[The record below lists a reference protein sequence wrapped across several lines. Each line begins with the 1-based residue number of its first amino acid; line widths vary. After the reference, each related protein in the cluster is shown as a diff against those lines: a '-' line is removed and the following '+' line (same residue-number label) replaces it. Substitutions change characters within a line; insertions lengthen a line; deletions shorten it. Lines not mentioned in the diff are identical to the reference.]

1 MTPEAMTPRPPQ
13 DAPPAQDAPP
23 SQEAPIAGETP
34 VSGAAVPRQGTRG
47 PRAAPAPREGAAPQ
61 EPGSGGRPR
70 GQWWRAVLA
79 LGAFGVAATTVYGI
93 FSSGFGRPP
102 RAAALDPPPAPPPL
116 SEPRVAPST
125 AGTPAGTS
133 TGTPTRTP
141 TGAPAGPAQAPPPP
155 GRAPTLAVVSGDLWF
170 THLPA
175 GLTRT
180 GGGAADTGPGT
191 RTVWAVWAARPSYGP
206 APKAA
211 GSGAGDRF
219 VEARADYGA
228 IAASWAAY
236 RRTAPPGSRET
247 VVGGRPAMVGR
258 DPRGGR
264 TVVRLV
270 RPGTGVRVR
279 VGEPLAGEL
288 LPVAAS
294 VRSPVGDWGG
304 FP

>member
-1 MTPEAMTPRPPQ
+1 MTPEAMTPRPP
-13 DAPPAQDAPP
+13 APGGRA
-23 SQEAPIAGETP
+23 EGR
-34 VSGAAVPRQGTRG
+34 SGARQG
-47 PRAAPAPREGAAPQ
+47 
-61 EPGSGGRPR
+61 
-70 GQWWRAVLA
+70 GQWWRAALA
-79 LGAFGVAATTVYGI
+79 LGAFGVAAAAVYGI

-102 RAAALDPPPAPPPL
+102 RAAALDPPPPPVESSPRTPPPG
-116 SEPRVAPST
+116 VVPS
-125 AGTPAGTS
+125 PA
-133 TGTPTRTP
+133 
-141 TGAPAGPAQAPPPP
+141 GAPAGPAQAPPPP
-155 GRAPTLAVVSGDLWF
+155 GPASTLAVLSADLWF

-191 RTVWAVWAARPSYGP
+191 RTVWAVWSARPPSGP
-206 APKAA
+206 GIKAA
-211 GSGAGDRF
+211 GHGTDTRAAGYEAGGRF
-219 VEARADYGA
+219 VEARADHGA

-247 VVGGRPAMVGR
+247 AVGGRPAMVGR

-264 TVVRLV
+264 TVVWLV

-279 VGEPLAGEL
+279 VGEPIAAEL

-294 VRSPVGDWGG
+294 MRSPVGDWGG

>member
-1 MTPEAMTPRPPQ
+1 MGALR
-13 DAPPAQDAPP
+13 A
-23 SQEAPIAGETP
+23 AGPLGERAEIF
-34 VSGAAVPRQGTRG
+34 SGVRQG
-47 PRAAPAPREGAAPQ
+47 
-61 EPGSGGRPR
+61 

-79 LGAFGVAATTVYGI
+79 LGAFGVAAAAVYGI

-102 RAAALDPPPAPPPL
+102 HAAALHPPPAMSPVPVGSSAPASPPPA
-116 SEPRVAPST
+116 SPPPASPTAGSPAPASST
-125 AGTPAGTS
+125 AGTSAPA
-133 TGTPTRTP
+133 P
-141 TGAPAGPAQAPPPP
+141 APAGPALAPPPP
-155 GRAPTLAVVSGDLWF
+155 DPASTLAVVSGDLWF
-170 THLPA
+170 TYLPA

-180 GGGAADTGPGT
+180 GGGVADTGPGS
-191 RTVWAVWAARPSYGP
+191 RAAWAVWAVRAGNGPGDAGDGPGDRGGYGP
-206 APKAA
+206 R
-211 GSGAGDRF
+211 DRF
-219 VEARADYGA
+219 VEARADHGA

-247 VVGGRPAMVGR
+247 AVRGRPAMVGR

-264 TVVRLV
+264 TIVWLE